1 MTSMMSPSIVQ
12 LDDGRSIAMGS
23 GGSNRIRT
31 ALLQV
36 ILNLVDRGM
45 DIESAVHTSRIHL
58 EGSRLSVEG
67 GFEASTIELLQQDW
81 PDHVIWDE
89 LNLFFGGAHSV
100 LHEAGGAFTGCGD
113 PRRDGVCLRT

>member
-12 LDDGRSIAMGS
+12 LGDGRSVAMGS

-36 ILNLVDRGM
+36 ILNLVDQGM
-45 DIESAVHTSRIHL
+45 DIESAVRASRIHL
-58 EGSRLSVEG
+58 EGSKLSVEG
-67 GFEASTIELLQQDW
+67 GFSASTIEQLQSDW
-81 PDHVIWDE
+81 SEHVIWDE

-100 LHEAGGAFTGCGD
+100 LREAGGGLTGCGD
-113 PRRDGVCLRT
+113 PRRDGVSLQA